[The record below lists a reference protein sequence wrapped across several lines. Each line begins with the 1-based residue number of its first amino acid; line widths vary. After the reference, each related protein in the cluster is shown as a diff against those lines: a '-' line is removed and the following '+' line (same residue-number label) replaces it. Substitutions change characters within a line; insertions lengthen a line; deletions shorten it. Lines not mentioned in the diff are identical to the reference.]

1 MNSEGAFHLRLKVAE
16 KECCESQRTFPLLLL
31 PERRRLARRAS
42 SGDTLINSLLRELR
56 KPSSGFKAARV
67 ERRVVLFLSREV
79 FPGAE
84 INRILVPC
92 RIYPALQ
99 RRLASEGG
107 FAARGRPRWRVAPSP
122 TSNIFLTRCWSA
134 QLLFS
139 IFANKTGSKNNQSR
153 HFTLNRKLTEEI
165 NDDTPPRPIR
175 WQTHPSVGDYVIA
188 TSSRRGRLMHEA
200 ALS

>member
-31 PERRRLARRAS
+31 PERLRLARCAS

-67 ERRVVLFLSREV
+67 ERRVVRFLSREV
-79 FPGAE
+79 FPAAE

-99 RRLASEGG
+99 RRLASD
-107 FAARGRPRWRVAPSP
+107 RVCSQGAFTLSP
-122 TSNIFLTRCWSA
+122 TSNIFLTCCWSA

-139 IFANKTGSKNNQSR
+139 IFANKTGLKNNQSP
-153 HFTLNRKLTEEI
+153 HFTLNRKLT
-165 NDDTPPRPIR
+165 
-175 WQTHPSVGDYVIA
+175 
-188 TSSRRGRLMHEA
+188 RGNK
-200 ALS
+200 